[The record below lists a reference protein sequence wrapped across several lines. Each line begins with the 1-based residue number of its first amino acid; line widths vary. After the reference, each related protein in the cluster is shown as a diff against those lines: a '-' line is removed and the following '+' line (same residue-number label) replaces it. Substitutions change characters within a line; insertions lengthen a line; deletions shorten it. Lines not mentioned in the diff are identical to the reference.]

1 MSKKI
6 WITWLSSSFL
16 FAFYFQKIH
25 FVPYEVKHP
34 LFTKK
39 DKILLYIIDWLF
51 LTAHE
56 TQDQY
61 LRWWEFSSLNT
72 LQYKLYK
79 YRASLRDEDPNF
91 QMKVFFAFNWKS
103 KSWSLEEERKAP
115 NPSSRVTFL
124 QLSCDLLVV
133 VGSLC
138 FYQVQNQ
145 HRDFRALCASIIGRL
160 ALSRTIKT
168 TDAKRATW
176 TSALRTAEV
185 LLITSTHTDA
195 VICGKGAHGP
205 SNGCINK
212 HTFQKLDFTA
222 LWILFWLLLGNN
234 VII

>member
-1 MSKKI
+1 MTDYFLQHMKYRISI
-6 WITWLSSSFL
+6 LDYENFQVWIHCSTNRTNTVHLSEMRIQIFRWKSFL
-16 FAFYFQKIH
+16 
-25 FVPYEVKHP
+25 
-34 LFTKK
+34 
-39 DKILLYIIDWLF
+39 LLIGNQS
-51 LTAHE
+51 HGG
-56 TQDQY
+56 
-61 LRWWEFSSLNT
+61 R
-72 LQYKLYK
+72 
-79 YRASLRDEDPNF
+79 
-91 QMKVFFAFNWKS
+91 
-103 KSWSLEEERKAP
+103 EEERKAP

-124 QLSCDLLVV
+124 QLSCDLLVLVV